1 MLASLIIVFRE
12 ALEAGIVIGVIL
24 SATKGLVG
32 RSRYIVG
39 GLAAGFAG
47 AGLVALGARSIAGLF
62 EGSGQELLNAAILA
76 AAVCMLAWHYV
87 WMARHSRTLVAE
99 LKATG
104 HAIVAG
110 NKSLYAI
117 SIIVG
122 LAVMREGS
130 EVVLFL
136 YGVIVSSQENIWSIV
151 AGGLLGLL
159 AGGAVSAILYL
170 GLVRLPIRL
179 LFKVTGGLI
188 VLLAAGLAAQAEAFI
203 AQGGLLTLGQ
213 TRLWDTSFLL
223 GDSSLLGRTL
233 HIFIGYTARPTG
245 AQLAV
250 YLITLATIC
259 LAGRV
264 VPHDRPKPA

>member
-32 RSRYIVG
+32 RSRYIIG

-47 AGLVALGARSIAGLF
+47 AGLVALGARSVAGMF
-62 EGSGQELLNAAILA
+62 QGSGQEILNACILL

-87 WMARHSRTLVAE
+87 WMARHGRTLVAE

-104 HAIVAG
+104 HAIVEG

-117 SIIVG
+117 SIVIG

-130 EVVLFL
+130 EVVLFM
-136 YGVIVSSQENIWSIV
+136 YGVIVSTQEGIWSIV
-151 AGGLLGLL
+151 TGIVLGLL
-159 AGGAVSAILYL
+159 AGAAVSTILYL
-170 GLVRLPIRL
+170 GLVRLPIRM

-203 AQGGLLTLGQ
+203 AQGGLLTIGQ
-213 TRLWDTSFLL
+213 TQLWNSSFLL
-223 GDSSLLGRTL
+223 SDSSLLGRTL

-245 AQLAV
+245 AQLMV
-250 YLITLATIC
+250 YLLTLAAIC
-259 LAGRV
+259 VAGRV
-264 VPHDRPKPA
+264 VPHDRPQPA

>member
-1 MLASLIIVFRE
+1 MLQSLIIVFRE

-32 RSRYIVG
+32 RTRYILA

-62 EGSGQELLNAAILA
+62 AGSGQELLNAGILA
-76 AAVCMLAWHYV
+76 LAVGMLAWHYI

-117 SIIVG
+117 SMIIA

-136 YGVIVSSQENIWSIV
+136 YGIIISSTESIGSLA

-159 AGGAVSAILYL
+159 AGGGVSAIIYF
-170 GLVRLPIRL
+170 GLMRLPVRQ
-179 LFKVTGGLI
+179 LFRVTGGLI
-188 VLLAAGLAAQAEAFI
+188 VMLAAGLAAQAEAFI
-203 AQGGLLTLGQ
+203 AQGGLLKIGQ
-213 TRLWDTSFLL
+213 SRLWDSSWLL
-223 GDSSLLGRTL
+223 GDNSWLGRTL

-250 YLITLATIC
+250 YAATLAIIC
-259 LAGRV
+259 LAGKL

>member
-24 SATKGLVG
+24 SATQGLVG
-32 RSRYIVG
+32 RGRYILG

-47 AGLVALGARSIAGLF
+47 AGLVALGARYIAGMF
-62 EGSGQELLNAAILA
+62 EGSGQEILNAGILA
-76 AAVCMLAWHYV
+76 AAVGMLAWHYV
-87 WMARHSRTLVAE
+87 WMARHGRTLVAE

-104 HAIVAG
+104 HAIVEG

-117 SIIVG
+117 SIVIG

-136 YGVIVSSQENIWSIV
+136 YGVIVSSQDGTLAIITGIV
-151 AGGLLGLL
+151 LGLL
-159 AGGAVSAILYL
+159 AGAGVSLILYL
-170 GLVRLPIRL
+170 GLMRLPVRT

-203 AQGGLLTLGQ
+203 AQGGLVRIGQ
-213 TRLWDTSFLL
+213 TRLWDSSFLL
-223 GDSSLLGRTL
+223 ADNSLLGRTL
-233 HIFIGYTARPTG
+233 HIFIGYTARPTA
-245 AQLAV
+245 AQLAI
-250 YLITLATIC
+250 YAGTLLAIC
-259 LAGRV
+259 VAGRL
-264 VPHDRPKPA
+264 VPHDRSKPA